1 MRAFCSFGKQ
11 ELLFVAVPGLLM
23 AHCSGFET
31 EPSESIR
38 QRGVA
43 EATRKDKRRLGKKD
57 LAMSGDLRVPS
68 GEPRK
73 RCAGVPATER
83 VPSGC
88 GLPILPG
95 PAGIR
100 PP

>member
-1 MRAFCSFGKQ
+1 MVRGVS
-11 ELLFVAVPGLLM
+11 PG
-23 AHCSGFET
+23 AHEEGPAET